1 MFTDRY
7 GIVEKGILMIFAGK
21 SSYGFTDGIFLN
33 EYHIGYLNLCKVVTK
48 IGLTIGNATSIDKD
62 KQICMKKCFSE
73 YLERFAL
80 GIPIQKNILIKSV
93 NVIKDDISDNE
104 FTAFGYGDSEFGHN
118 DTTGT
123 ATGLYSQ
130 KIIDKAVRE
139 LLEKNEVLCFWYGN
153 CGRKIVLN
161 NDIVNIINNYN
172 FIADD
177 FYCFVVN
184 ELSNVPTII
193 VLGFKNKRLLTSGVS
208 CDYNIVESLNNA
220 LGEAKTIE
228 WQQYNNNCSALNNYT
243 NKEQQKIMSC
253 IMQKNKE
260 YDSVCIS
267 ELESINGGMQINDWI
282 DDIRWKILYSDDK
295 LGLKTVKCISKHLM
309 SSIPIK
315 ENIKKC
321 EKKEIIKKYYIYKEV
336 DCPIV

>member
-1 MFTDRY
+1 
-7 GIVEKGILMIFAGK
+7 MIFARK
-21 SSYGFTDGIFLN
+21 SSYGFTESIFLN
-33 EYHIGYLNLCKVVTK
+33 EYHIGYLNLCKVATE
-48 IGLTIGNATSIDKD
+48 IGLTIGNATSIDID
-62 KQICMKKCFSE
+62 KQVCMKKCFSE

-80 GIPIQKNILIKSV
+80 GIPIQKNDLVKSV
-93 NVIKDDISDNE
+93 NVIKGDISDNV
-104 FTAFGYGDSEFGHN
+104 FTEFGYGDSEFGHN

-123 ATGLYSQ
+123 ATGIYSQ

-153 CGRKIVLN
+153 CGRKLVIN
-161 NDIVNIINNYN
+161 NDVVNIINNYN

-184 ELSNVPTII
+184 ELSNIPTII

-208 CDYNIVESLNNA
+208 CDYNILESLNNA

-228 WQQYNNNCSALNNYT
+228 WQQYNNRHSALNNYT
-243 NKEQQKIMSC
+243 NREQKEILNNV
-253 IMQKNKE
+253 IQKNNN

-267 ELESINGGMQINDWI
+267 ELESMNSQIEVSDWI
-282 DDIRWKILYSDDK
+282 DDIRMKILYSDDK

-321 EKKEIIKKYYIYKEV
+321 GEKEIIKKYYMYTEV
-336 DCPIV
+336 DCPIA